1 MTENAEDIEWFV
13 GFDWASETHV
23 ACLLDRNGRVLGERK
38 VAHAGEELGE
48 FCDWLLAKTG
58 APPARVGVAIE
69 TPHGPIVE
77 MLLERGFAVFAINPK
92 QLDRFRDRFTVA
104 GAKDD
109 SRDAHV
115 LGDSLRTDRR
125 AFRLLTVDDPT
136 IIELREWSRIADDL
150 TQERTRLANR
160 IRQQLWRYYPQ
171 MLQLADDPTAE
182 NFLALWECAQTPA
195 QAAGIDEAR
204 IAQVLK
210 AHRVRRVGAAETL
223 RILRQKPLHVA
234 AGATEAAV
242 AHIKVAAER
251 ARLIN
256 RQLKEANQKLE
267 ALCARLEQP
276 KTGEGE
282 SESGQTSEQRDVAI
296 LRSLPGVGRTGLAT
310 LLVEASEPLRRRDY
324 QVLRVLSGV
333 APVTRRSGKTRIVTR
348 RMACNERLREA
359 VYHWARVAMQI
370 DPESKKRYAAL
381 RQRGKTHGRALRTLG
396 DRWLATA
403 CAMLKSQ
410 TLFDPN
416 HKSETAVPA

>member
-1 MTENAEDIEWFV
+1 MTEDIEWFV
-13 GFDWASETHV
+13 GFDWASQTHV
-23 ACLLDRNGRVLGERK
+23 ACLLDRNGRTVGERK
-38 VAHAGEELGE
+38 VAHGGAELAE
-48 FCDWLLAKTG
+48 FCDWLIAKTG
-58 APPARVGVAIE
+58 APPGRIGVAIE

-125 AFRLLTVDDPT
+125 AFRRLSVDDPT
-136 IIELREWSRIADDL
+136 VIELREWSRIADDL

-171 MLQLADDPTAE
+171 MLQLADDVTAE
-182 NFLALWECAQTPA
+182 NFLALFECAPTPA
-195 QAAGIDEAR
+195 RAAEIDEASL
-204 IAQVLK
+204 AKVLK
-210 AHRVRRVGAAETL
+210 AHRVRRIGPAEAL
-223 RILRQKPLHVA
+223 RVLRQKPLQVA

-242 AHIKVAAER
+242 AHIRIAAER
-251 ARLIN
+251 ARLVN
-256 RQLKEANQKLE
+256 RQLKETHQRLE

-276 KTGEGE
+276 KDGEPE
-282 SESGQTSEQRDVAI
+282 SEPGQSSEQRDVTI
-296 LRSLPGVGRTGLAT
+296 LRSLPGVGRTGLAA
-310 LLVEASEPLRRRDY
+310 LLVEAPEPLRRRDY

-333 APVTRRSGKTRIVTR
+333 APVTPRSGKARLVTR
-348 RMACNERLREA
+348 RTACNQRLREA
-359 VYHWARVAMQI
+359 VYHWARVAMQV
-370 DPESKKRYAAL
+370 DPQSKKRYLAL
-381 RQRGKTHGRALRTLG
+381 RQRGHSHGRALRTLA
-396 DRWLATA
+396 DRLLAIA

-416 HKSETAVPA
+416 HKIAPPVPA

>member
-1 MTENAEDIEWFV
+1 MTEETEDIEWFV
-13 GFDWASETHV
+13 GFDWASEIHV
-23 ACLLDRNGRVLGERK
+23 VCLLDRDGRTIGERK
-38 VAHAGEELGE
+38 VAHGGEELGAC
-48 FCDWLLAKTG
+48 CDWLLAKSG
-58 APPARVGVAIE
+58 APPARIGVAIE
-69 TPHGPIVE
+69 TPRGPIVE
-77 MLLERGFAVFAINPK
+77 TLLERGFAVFAINPK

-109 SRDAHV
+109 RRDAHV

-125 AFRLLTVDDPT
+125 AFRLLAVDDPT

-171 MLQLADDPTAE
+171 MLQVADDLTAE
-182 NFLALWECAQTPA
+182 NFLALWECAPTPA
-195 QAAGIDEAR
+195 QAARIDEASLAK
-204 IAQVLK
+204 ILK
-210 AHRVRRVGAAETL
+210 AHRVRRIGVAETL
-223 RILRQKPLHVA
+223 RILRQKPLQVA

-251 ARLIN
+251 ARLVN
-256 RQLKEANQKLE
+256 RQLKDAKQKLE

-276 KTGEGE
+276 DDGERE
-282 SESGQTSEQRDVAI
+282 SEPGQRSEQRDVAI

-310 LLVEASEPLRRRDY
+310 LLVEASEPLRHRDY

-333 APVTRRSGKTRIVTR
+333 APVTRRSGKARLVTR

-381 RQRGKTHGRALRTLG
+381 RQRGKSHGRALRTLG
-396 DRWLATA
+396 DRLLAMA
-403 CAMLKSQ
+403 CAMLRSQ

-416 HKSETAVPA
+416 HKSAPPAPL